1 MSWPGCRPQLSPCTP
16 LGPRPHQWWFWPRC
30 RPRKFAGRRRGPR
43 STPSPR
49 ITPSSGTP
57 GTTWPS
63 VERLQSA
70 FPSLRPHCPG
80 PWCETPGCQLGPS
93 MYYLGEGA
101 QTLGSMNP
109 LSLNYSLNQLLPAP
123 APQPSSLR
131 AVSVV
136 DRLAE
141 LLLEARYGIPR
152 KQRRSRTAFT
162 GPQLEALETAFEK
175 THYPDAVTRE
185 RLAVL
190 INLPEARVQVW
201 FKNRRAK
208 FRKGQRQQPDLG
220 ETASPR
226 GADSAAGR
234 SLLGPRLRPVAE
246 GSPPGAEHL
255 PAAAKKARGGAVL
268 PSRYPP
274 GDPQPVPSGIWPL
287 EGTWPGT
294 DLKSGGLAGP
304 RSNLRLNYLPAFP
317 FPPYWPAGYGPWP
330 DGATQTPAR
339 SQAGWGC
346 PVPHQLAPL
355 PPCALIHHTGPT
367 LTCLEPASPM
377 SGWA

>member
-1 MSWPGCRPQLSPCTP
+1 
-16 LGPRPHQWWFWPRC
+16 
-30 RPRKFAGRRRGPR
+30 
-43 STPSPR
+43 
-49 ITPSSGTP
+49 
-57 GTTWPS
+57 
-63 VERLQSA
+63 
-70 FPSLRPHCPG
+70 
-80 PWCETPGCQLGPS
+80 
-93 MYYLGEGA
+93 
-101 QTLGSMNP
+101 MNP
-109 LSLNYSLNQLLPAP
+109 LSLNYSLHQLLPSP

-141 LLLEARYGIPR
+141 LLLEAHYGIPQ

-162 GPQLEALETAFEK
+162 SHQLEVLETAFEK

-190 INLPEARVQVW
+190 VNLPEARVQVW

-208 FRKGQRQQPDLG
+208 FRKGQRQRPDLG
-220 ETASPR
+220 EMASPR

-255 PAAAKKARGGAVL
+255 PALVKKAPGGAVL

-274 GDPQPVPSGIWPL
+274 GDPQPVPSGIWPP

-294 DLKSGGLAGP
+294 DLKSRGLAGP
-304 RSNLRLNYLPAFP
+304 RSNLRLSYLPAFP
-317 FPPYWPAGYGPWP
+317 FPPYWPAGYSPWP

-346 PVPHQLAPL
+346 PIPHQLAQI
-355 PPCALIHHTGPT
+355 PPRPLIHHTGPT
-367 LTCLEPASPM
+367 LTCLEPASAPV
-377 SGWA
+377 GLG